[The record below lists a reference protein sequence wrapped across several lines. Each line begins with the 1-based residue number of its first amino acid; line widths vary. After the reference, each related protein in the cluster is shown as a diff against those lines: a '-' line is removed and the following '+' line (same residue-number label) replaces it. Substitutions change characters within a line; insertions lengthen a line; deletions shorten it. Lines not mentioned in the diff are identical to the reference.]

1 MNERKPSRH
10 SSRLSSGRVYAI
22 FTLDLIFWRRASLS
36 RDRYMSHSRT
46 RAARIKTSKRKPTR
60 IPHPILCLRAAH
72 PASSSSLLLR
82 RPPLPLSVPHH
93 PLCHHTWYT
102 PLLPRPPPPPTPTSP
117 RQGAQQREQKYEESK
132 GLAHNRFSLS
142 LVIALSSTTT
152 SASATEAEHRA
163 STDFTYLIHIDR

>member
-102 PLLPRPPPPPTPTSP
+102 PLLPRPPPPPTPP
-117 RQGAQQREQKYEESK
+117 RQEAQQREQKYEESK